1 MVDLEL
7 VFQGEILLTHKK
19 IQGPEKHCVHVY
31 TLYFKKRCSTT
42 ANLNTFQLSAP
53 TDDVLQQV
61 EVGIVLTEGQDFQ
74 FVYLPGEEDSLWQ
87 FMTR

>member
-1 MVDLEL
+1 M
-7 VFQGEILLTHKK
+7 
-19 IQGPEKHCVHVY
+19 
-31 TLYFKKRCSTT
+31 STQQQI
-42 ANLNTFQLSAP
+42 LNTFQHSAP
-53 TDDVLQQV
+53 TDGVLQQV